1 MPHQRG
7 HFEIFHPFCGKSSK
21 KIEGGALL
29 VKKNLKKKSHKAE
42 KTERG
47 DPLGFFNIRS
57 VGKIEGGPFG
67 ENFFS
72 KKKSHRAEN
81 TLRKYPFVP
90 LSFLDDVK
98 ILLRKLL
105 RQYFKFAK

>member
-1 MPHQRG
+1 M
-7 HFEIFHPFCGKSSK
+7 
-21 KIEGGALL
+21 
-29 VKKNLKKKSHKAE
+29 KKNFEKKSHNAE

-57 VGKIEGGPFG
+57 VGKFQKKWKGGPFG

-81 TLRKYPFVP
+81 TLREYPLVP